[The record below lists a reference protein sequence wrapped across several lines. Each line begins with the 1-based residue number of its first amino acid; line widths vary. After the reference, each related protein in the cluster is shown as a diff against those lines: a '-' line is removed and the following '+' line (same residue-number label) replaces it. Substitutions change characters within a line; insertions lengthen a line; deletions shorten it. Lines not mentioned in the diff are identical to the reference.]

1 VTFFSR
7 VKWLN
12 VTNRMTESNQNHSKI
27 DVIAKF
33 QITADKMS

>member
-1 VTFFSR
+1 
-7 VKWLN
+7 
-12 VTNRMTESNQNHSKI
+12 MTESNQNHSKI